1 MPNDSLKSAR
11 KKKNIKK
18 RERERPHPH
27 SQQRRSRGGTL
38 GKANWSTTASYML
51 GGGGS
56 GGLCNPIPALAPV
69 LSSPSPRH
77 SHPISS
83 PLPLLSPCQTP
94 IKHPAQTAGALRWPI
109 GPWLCRELSS
119 AWGHQRAVNCAPFL
133 RRPQLDCSSRVTPVK
148 HSLDC

>member
-1 MPNDSLKSAR
+1 MAVIWEKQTSPQLHLTCLG
-11 KKKNIKK
+11 
-18 RERERPHPH
+18 E
-27 SQQRRSRGGTL
+27 GG
-38 GKANWSTTASYML
+38 N
-51 GGGGS
+51 

-109 GPWLCRELSS
+109 GLWLCREMSP
-119 AWGHQRAVNCAPFL
+119 AWGRQRAVSCVPPFAAATAGWQQPRHPSKTFIRL
-133 RRPQLDCSSRVTPVK
+133 LAS
-148 HSLDC
+148 